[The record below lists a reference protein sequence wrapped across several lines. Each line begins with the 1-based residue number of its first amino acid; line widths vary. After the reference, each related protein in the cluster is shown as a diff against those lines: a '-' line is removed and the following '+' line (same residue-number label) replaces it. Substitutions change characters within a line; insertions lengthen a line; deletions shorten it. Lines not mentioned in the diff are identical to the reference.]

1 MGGTKGLEDFL
12 DGESD
17 EDAPYQQEEEEEEV
31 SDLDEPPGTSEDDS
45 DASSVETGPPKVT
58 KKVTAPAKNAVEPV
72 KSAPVKVT
80 APAKKAVEP
89 AKSAPVK
96 VTKKAVEPAKKA
108 VEHAKKAVEHG
119 KKAVEPAK
127 KVAEPAKPPQVK
139 MVKKAPDAAKKV
151 TKKAEKPSVS
161 QDTPFTKASGAVQQ
175 SDAKT
180 QAKSAPRK
188 RKGGDQTEAPAEKKK
203 ATAKAASAAPASAAP
218 ASASATVSQKPRIVL
233 AALRAAGVTL
243 RISGTPAECATRIHC
258 VFEGMGFGPD
268 IFVHVPVRSF
278 SITAPRGSA
287 FFNEAV
293 SSPDDTEQNL
303 IYFSINDAD
312 AFMLVYKIRDALGV
326 LRSMVNKPTA

>member
-17 EDAPYQQEEEEEEV
+17 DEYQEEEEP

-45 DASSVETGPPKVT
+45 DASSVESGPPKVI
-58 KKVTAPAKNAVEPV
+58 
-72 KSAPVKVT
+72 
-80 APAKKAVEP
+80 
-89 AKSAPVK
+89 
-96 VTKKAVEPAKKA
+96 KKAVEPAKKA
-108 VEHAKKAVEHG
+108 VA
-119 KKAVEPAK
+119 PSK
-127 KVAEPAKPPQVK
+127 KVAEPAKKV
-139 MVKKAPDAAKKV
+139 VKKTPEAAKKV
-151 TKKAEKPSVS
+151 VKKPAQGEKPSAS

-188 RKGGDQTEAPAEKKK
+188 RKGGDQNEAPAEKKK
-203 ATAKAASAAPASAAP
+203 ATAKAASAAPAFAAP
-218 ASASATVSQKPRIVL
+218 AAPASATVSQKPPIVHV
-233 AALRAAGVTL
+233 ALWAAGATL
-243 RISGTPAECATRIHC
+243 RMSGTPAECGGGIHC

-268 IFVHVPVRSF
+268 IFVNVPVRSF

-293 SSPDDTEQNL
+293 SSPDDTEQN
-303 IYFSINDAD
+303 IMYFSINDAD

-326 LRSMVNKPTA
+326 LRSMTNKVSA